1 LAHNTLTAPPSETQ
15 SAVVEDGRPLSA
27 PVATDLATVRGP
39 LQLALRDAGL
49 PETPESLMVLET
61 IALKA
66 KLGLPGEAVSLKA
79 FRRAARLYRKLAT
92 NPRRVPT
99 VPEMSRTAAKKAI
112 QRAMGIPTGRQ
123 WKKWKKLQ
131 RRAQQGGV

>member
-1 LAHNTLTAPPSETQ
+1 MNEPI
-15 SAVVEDGRPLSA
+15 
-27 PVATDLATVRGP
+27 RGP

-66 KLGLPGEAVSLKA
+66 KLVLPGKAVSIKA
-79 FRRAARLYRKLAT
+79 FRRAARIYRKVAA
-92 NPRRVPT
+92 NPRYVAE
-99 VPEMSRTAAKKAI
+99 VAELSRTAAKKALMT
-112 QRAMGIPTGRQ
+112 AHGISTGRQ
-123 WKKWKKLQ
+123 WAKWKKLQ

>member
-1 LAHNTLTAPPSETQ
+1 MNEPI
-15 SAVVEDGRPLSA
+15 
-27 PVATDLATVRGP
+27 RGP

-66 KLGLPGEAVSLKA
+66 KLVLPGHPVSLKA
-79 FRRAARLYRKLAT
+79 FRRAARLYRKIAT
-92 NPRRVPT
+92 NPRRAT
-99 VPEMSRTAAKKAI
+99 DAPELSRSAAKKALMKA
-112 QRAMGIPTGRQ
+112 QSIPTGRQ

>member
-1 LAHNTLTAPPSETQ
+1 MNEPI
-15 SAVVEDGRPLSA
+15 
-27 PVATDLATVRGP
+27 RGP

-66 KLGLPGEAVSLKA
+66 KLVLPGEAVSLKA
-79 FRRAARLYRKLAT
+79 FRRAARLFRKFET
-92 NPRRVPT
+92 RPRGVP
-99 VPEMSRTAAKKAI
+99 VPEMSRSAAKKTL